1 MDTTTTPLSDA
12 TKARLSTCTS
22 AQEAVDVILDAGL
35 DLSDDQLES
44 VVGGVS
50 NPAALNNLVALLSD
64 TLANLLP
71 EGLDPSAILSNVSRA
86 AR

>member
-22 AQEAVDVILDAGL
+22 VEEAVDVILDAGL

-50 NPAALNNLVALLSD
+50 NPAALNTLVALLSD

-86 AR
+86 AH